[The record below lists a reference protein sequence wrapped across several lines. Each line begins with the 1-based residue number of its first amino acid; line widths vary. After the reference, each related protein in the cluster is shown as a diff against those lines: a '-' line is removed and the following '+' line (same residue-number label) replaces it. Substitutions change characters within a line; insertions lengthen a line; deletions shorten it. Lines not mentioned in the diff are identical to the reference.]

1 MALQPGAVVTFRKRP
16 WILLPAEDP
25 ETWALRPLTGT
36 SEDRILV
43 HRTLATLLGYA
54 LLEERLQPATFPM
67 PQPDFVQ
74 DAAAVR
80 LFWQAA
86 RLLLREGAAPLRSLG
101 RISIR
106 PRTYQLVPLM
116 MALRQHPV
124 RLLIADDVGVGK
136 TIEAG
141 LIARELWDRR
151 VIRRIAVLVP
161 PYLTDQW
168 QKELAE
174 KFNFDPVVIAPG
186 TIHALERRLPA
197 GQNLYA
203 YYPVQVISIDFIK
216 TERNR
221 HRFLLY
227 APEFIIVDEAHA
239 ATPAASQT
247 RHLRYELVKRL
258 ARDRNRHL
266 LLLTATPHS
275 GIAEAF
281 QRLLGLLDPDF
292 ETWDLAHLT
301 EDQFKRLARH
311 FIQRTRKD
319 IETHWENAPTF
330 PQREP
335 REVTYRLSPAY
346 QRLFQEVYRFSQGI
360 VRSAEELREH
370 QRRMRHWSA
379 LALLRCVMSSP
390 KAARVALERR
400 RRDAWM
406 ALEAEEE
413 ADFLAYVYEPA
424 EETPPDEIP
433 HPLLDWA
440 EQPESPTPRRDAR
453 RLRALERLAAEIRP
467 EEDHKLQKT
476 LQILRELLRQGYQ
489 PIVWCHYVA
498 TAEYVAEHA
507 RDALSRD
514 FPDLQVM
521 AITGRMGEEER
532 RMRVAELIRAPRR
545 LLVATDCLSEGIN
558 LQEGF
563 NAVLHYDL
571 PWNPNRLEQREGR
584 VDRYGQPSPRVQAV
598 MLYGEDNPVDGA
610 VIRVLLRK
618 AREIRRTLGTHVPV
632 PENDEKVIQA
642 LVNELFL
649 RGHGLEGQLS
659 LDLGRSTIEEL
670 HRRWDLIARQEQETR
685 TRFAQQHLNPTAVQ
699 RELEAAD
706 QILGH
711 PDEVREFVRTA
722 AQRIGLT
729 IRARAPQRDIWE
741 VLLDA
746 GGQLPPAIAEALPA
760 NTGAWAITFTSPTPA
775 GVTYLGRN
783 HPFVTALARFLF
795 EQALEAPEKAVAARV
810 GTIRT
815 QAVSRLTALFLLRAR
830 YLLHTAAG
838 EPLLAEEVRVLG
850 WEGFGTWIPHEKAL
864 ALLARARPAGNIP
877 PGEKR
882 ELVQAVLEAVVGADG
897 HGTDSGTDGRPSLRA
912 PDVAREDNPI
922 WHHLRERAREL
933 EVAHRRLLRHL
944 GEPGREASV
953 RVQPHWPPDILG
965 VLVLQPALPYGR
977 TAVHPM

>member
-1 MALQPGAVVTFRKRP
+1 MNLQPGMVVTFRKRT
-16 WILLPAEDP
+16 WVLLPSEEA

-43 HRTLATLLGYA
+43 HRGLSTLLGYT
-54 LLEERLQPATFPM
+54 LPEERPQPATFPW
-67 PQPDFVQ
+67 PQAEHVQ

-116 MALRQHPV
+116 MALRQNPV

-197 GQNLYA
+197 DRSLYA

-221 HRFLLY
+221 HRFLLH
-227 APEFIIVDEAHA
+227 APEFVIVDEAHA
-239 ATPAASQT
+239 ATPATSQA
-247 RHLRYELVKRL
+247 RHLRYELVRRL
-258 ARDRNRHL
+258 AQDRHRHL

-281 QRLLGLLDPDF
+281 QRLLGLLDPAF
-292 ETWDLAHLT
+292 ETWDLARLT
-301 EDQFKRLARH
+301 ENQFARLARH
-311 FIQRTRKD
+311 FIQRTRRD
-319 IETHWENAPTF
+319 IERHWENAPAF
-330 PQREP
+330 PKRET

-346 QRLFQEVYRFSQGI
+346 RRLFQEVYRFSKEI
-360 VRSAEELREH
+360 VRSAAGLREH

-390 KAARVALERR
+390 KAARDALARR
-400 RRDAWM
+400 RQHAWLD
-406 ALEAEEE
+406 LETEEE
-413 ADFLAYVYEPA
+413 SDLLAYVYEPA
-424 EETPPDEIP
+424 EETPPDELP
-433 HPLLDWA
+433 HPLLEIA
-440 EQPESPTPRRDAR
+440 EAPEPASPRQEAR
-453 RLRALERLAAEIRP
+453 RLRTLERLAAEIPP
-467 EEDHKLQKT
+467 EADPKLQET
-476 LQILRELLRQGYQ
+476 LRILRDLLRKGYQ

-498 TAEYVAEHA
+498 TAAYVAEHA
-507 RDALSRD
+507 RATLTRD

-521 AITGRMGEEER
+521 AVTGRMSEEER
-532 RMRVAELIRAPRR
+532 RMRVEELAKAPRR

-584 VDRYGQPSPRVQAV
+584 VDRYGQPSPVVQAV

-649 RGHGLEGQLS
+649 RGHGREGQLS

-670 HRRWDLIARQEQETR
+670 HRRWDFIARQEQETR
-685 TRFAQQHLNPTAVQ
+685 TRFAQRHLDPAAVQ

-722 AQRIGLT
+722 AQRLGLT
-729 IRARAPQRDIWE
+729 IRARDPQHDIWE
-741 VLLDA
+741 VLVDA
-746 GGQLPPAIAEALPA
+746 NGHLPPAIREALPVHA
-760 NTGAWAITFTSPTPA
+760 GTWTITFTSPTPA
-775 GVTYLGRN
+775 GATYLGRN

-795 EQALEAPEKAVAARV
+795 EQALETPARAIAARV
-810 GTIRT
+810 GAIRT
-815 QAVSRLTALFLLRAR
+815 RAVRQLTALFLLRAR
-830 YLLHTAAG
+830 YLLHAG
-838 EPLLAEEVRVLG
+838 KRDPLLAEEIRVLG
-850 WEGFGTWIPHEKAL
+850 WEAFTTWLPHDQAL
-864 ALLARARPAGNIP
+864 NLLARAEPSGNIP
-877 PGEKR
+877 DREKQ
-882 ELVQAVLEAVVGADG
+882 ELVQAVLGEAEPLLAAD
-897 HGTDSGTDGRPSLRA
+897 S
-912 PDVAREDNPI
+912 VQEDNPI
-922 WHHLRERAREL
+922 WNALQTRAREL

-944 GEPGREASV
+944 GESGHGTSV
-953 RVQPHWPPDILG
+953 RIQPHWPPDVLG
-965 VLVLQPALPYGR
+965 ILVLQPTLS
-977 TAVHPM
+977 

>member
-1 MALQPGAVVTFRKRP
+1 MSLQPGAVVTFRKRT
-16 WILLPAEDP
+16 WVLLPSEDAA
-25 ETWALRPLTGT
+25 TWALRPLTGT

-43 HRTLATLLGYA
+43 HRTLATLLGYT
-54 LLEERLQPATFPM
+54 LPEERPRPAAFPM
-67 PQPDFVQ
+67 PRPDSVQ

-86 RLLLREGAAPLRSLG
+86 RLLLREGAAPLRALG

-116 MALRQHPV
+116 MALRQQPV

-141 LIARELWDRR
+141 LIARELWERR
-151 VIRRIAVLVP
+151 VIRRMAVLAP

-174 KFNFDPVVIAPG
+174 KFNFDPVIIAPG
-186 TIHALERRLPA
+186 TIHALERHLPA
-197 GQNLYA
+197 GQNLYE

-221 HRFLLY
+221 HRFLHY

-239 ATPAASQT
+239 VTPAAGQA

-258 ARDRNRHL
+258 AQDRSRHL

-292 ETWDLAHLT
+292 EAWDLAQLT
-301 EDQFKRLARH
+301 EDQFSRLARH

-330 PQREP
+330 PERET

-346 QRLFQEVYRFSQGI
+346 QRLFREVYRFSQGI
-360 VRSAEELREH
+360 VRSAAGLQEH

-390 KAARVALERR
+390 KAARAALERR
-400 RRDAWM
+400 RQNAW
-406 ALEAEEE
+406 AELEDEEE

-440 EQPESPTPRRDAR
+440 DQPESQASRHDAR
-453 RLRALERLAAEIRP
+453 RLRALERQAAEIRP
-467 EEDHKLQKT
+467 EEDRKLQKT
-476 LQILRELLRQGYQ
+476 LEVLRDLLRQGYQ

-507 RDALSRD
+507 REALTKE

-532 RMRVAELIRAPRR
+532 RMRVEELTKAPRR
-545 LLVATDCLSEGIN
+545 LLVSTDCLSEGIN

-584 VDRYGQPSPRVQAV
+584 VDRYGQPSPKVQAV
-598 MLYGEDNPVDGA
+598 MLYGENNSVDGA
-610 VIRVLLRK
+610 VIRVLLNK
-618 AREIRRTLGTHVPV
+618 AREIRRALGTHVPV

-649 RGHGLEGQLS
+649 RSHEREGQLS
-659 LDLGRSTIEEL
+659 LDLGRSTIDEL
-670 HRRWDLIARQEQETR
+670 HRQWELVARQEQETR
-685 TRFAQQHLNPTAVQ
+685 TRFAQQHLHPEAVQ

-722 AQRIGLT
+722 AQRIGLP
-729 IRARAPQRDIWE
+729 IRARDEQKDIWE
-741 VLLDA
+741 IVLDA
-746 GGQLPPAIAEALPA
+746 NTQLPPVLREGLPEQ
-760 NTGAWAITFTSPTPA
+760 TGTWTVTFTSPTPA
-775 GVTYLGRN
+775 GATYLGRN

-810 GTIRT
+810 GAIRT
-815 QAVSRLTALFLLRAR
+815 RAVSRLTVLFLLRVR
-830 YLLHTAAG
+830 YLLHTDAG

-850 WEGFGTWIPHEKAL
+850 WEGFETWVPHEEAL
-864 ALLARARPAGNIP
+864 VLLAQAQPSGNIP
-877 PGEKR
+877 EGEKK
-882 ELVQAVLEAVVGADG
+882 ELVQAVLEAAEPLLASD
-897 HGTDSGTDGRPSLRA
+897 A
-912 PDVAREDNPI
+912 AREDNPI
-922 WHHLRERAREL
+922 WRHLQARAKAL
-933 EVAHRRLLRHL
+933 EAAHRRVLRHL
-944 GEPGREASV
+944 GEPDREASV
-953 RVQPHWPPDILG
+953 KIQPHWPPDILG
-965 VLVLQPALPYGR
+965 VLVLQPELQEINNL
-977 TAVHPM
+977 